1 MAAEDCLRAG
11 NLAES
16 LAQLEGQIRKQP
28 ADPKLR
34 VFLFQLLAV
43 LGRWERAAKQ
53 LNVLTDLDPAT
64 IAMVQT
70 YGPALQCEGVRA
82 EVFAGKRAPLIFGEP
97 EQWMALL
104 LNALQLTGE
113 GKFAEAA
120 ATRQQALELAPTTSG
135 TITLGGP
142 PSAPSDGKAFEW
154 IADADSRLG
163 PMLEAVVNGRY
174 QWIPFHRIKK
184 LRVETPVD
192 LRDLVWTPAYLTV
205 ATGGEIVALIPTRYP
220 GSENGD
226 DALRMAKKT
235 EWVEKDADTFLG
247 LGQRVLTTDQGDH
260 PLLAAVE
267 IQLEVATTDG

>member
-11 NLAES
+11 NLEES
-16 LAQLEGQIRKQP
+16 LTQLEGQIRKKP

-135 TITLGGP
+135 TI
-142 PSAPSDGKAFEW
+142 DGNAFEW

-174 QWIPFHRIKK
+174 QWIPFHRIKN

-220 GSENGD
+220 GSEDGD

-260 PLLAAVE
+260 PLLTAVE